1 MAFFNLFATFET
13 VFVSNRQRT
22 TKCRCDGENRNDIEE
37 CGVGIGLLPGDALP
51 DSAFVAGTVSDELG
65 SFRLINPGSG
75 KMLRISCIGYGEI
88 YF

>member
-1 MAFFNLFATFET
+1 M
-13 VFVSNRQRT
+13 
-22 TKCRCDGENRNDIEE
+22 
-37 CGVGIGLLPGDALP
+37 GIGLLPGDALP